1 MRSAPRLLMACLA
14 GLALAIASPAGGAA
28 TGVATAAPPAKD
40 FFNRPLFGGAVIS
53 PSGKYLA
60 ARIAQA
66 GGRTQL
72 AVIDLASRSAKVVA
86 NFKDADVVS
95 VQWVNDQRLVFE
107 SFNLGS
113 VASGGKFA
121 ASMFAIDRDGGR
133 PLLLASDAPNKQ
145 LSGAASPYLML
156 ASRITLIDYDGER
169 DSDLVYAIEPRQDGP
184 KENAYAN
191 LWRVNTID
199 GSHERLKG
207 PAQATGWVLDRHGE
221 PRLATTFEQGKTVFH
236 LLGNDKQWRK
246 LSSVAQQIGPG
257 YTIAPLGFGEGNT
270 LYVTSNGGADK
281 SAVYRYDMAGNTLD
295 AAPLLALDGYDFKGR
310 LVIRNGKL
318 LGVQYQRDGEGVQ
331 WFDPALQQM
340 QDAIDKLLTGTV
352 NVVQLPQE
360 ETAPYVLVR
369 SYSDV
374 QPERYY
380 SYERATGKLARVG
393 ESHPEIKPGQMGMQ
407 EEVRYAARDGL
418 EIPAM
423 LTLPAGKRKNLP
435 MVVLVHG
442 GPWVRGSAWGWRA
455 DVQFLASRGYA
466 VLQPEFRGSTGFGR
480 KHYLLGWKQWG
491 LKMQDDVA
499 DGMKWAVAQ
508 GIADPARV
516 CIAGASYGGY
526 ATLMGLVKDHDLYQ
540 CGIEWVGVTDID
552 LLFSPAWSYPDDI
565 SADHK
570 RYTMPDTIGD
580 PVKDAA
586 QFKATSPLAQAHRI
600 KRPLLLAYGGKDQR
614 VPIVHGTRLRDAVR
628 DSNPDVEWIEYPN
641 EGHGWYEPRNNIDF
655 WTRVERFLD
664 RHIGAGR

>member
-1 MRSAPRLLMACLA
+1 MKSWPRLLRACLA
-14 GLALAIASPAGGAA
+14 GLAISIASPGAGAA
-28 TGVATAAPPAKD
+28 TAPPPAKD

-60 ARIAQA
+60 ARMAQA

-86 NFKDADVVS
+86 HFKDADVVS

-107 SFNLGS
+107 SYNLSNAAAG
-113 VASGGKFA
+113 AAFA
-121 ASMFAIDRDGGR
+121 ASLFAVDRDGGR
-133 PLLLASDAPNKQ
+133 LFLLASDAPNKQ
-145 LSGAASPYLML
+145 LNGAASRYLML
-156 ASRITLIDYDGER
+156 ASRIRLIDYDGAR
-169 DSDLVYAIEPRQDGP
+169 DSDWVYAIEPRQDGP
-184 KENAYAN
+184 KENPYAN
-191 LWRVNTID
+191 LWRVNTVD
-199 GSHERLKG
+199 GSHEQLKG
-207 PAQATGWVLDRHGE
+207 PAQATNWVLDRQGQ
-221 PRLATTFEQGKTVFH
+221 PRLATTFEQGKTIFH
-236 LLGNDKQWRK
+236 LLGNDRQWRR
-246 LSSVAQQIGPG
+246 LSSAAQQGGPG
-257 YTIAPLGFGEGNT
+257 YSITPLGFGEGDT
-270 LYVTSNGGADK
+270 LYVASNGGTDK
-281 SAVYRYDMAGNTLD
+281 SAVYRYDMASNTFD
-295 AAPLLALDGYDFKGR
+295 AAPLLALDGYDFSGR
-310 LVIRNGKL
+310 LVIRDGKL
-318 LGVQYQRDGEGVQ
+318 LGVQYKRDGEGVQ
-331 WFDPALQQM
+331 WFDPALQEM
-340 QDAIDKLLTGTV
+340 QGAIDQLLPGTV
-352 NVVQLPQE
+352 NVVQLPQDVS
-360 ETAPYVLVR
+360 APYVLVR

-393 ESHPEIKPGQMGMQ
+393 ESRPEIRPEQMGIQ
-407 EEVRYAARDGL
+407 SEVRYAARDGL

-423 LTLPAGKRKNLP
+423 LTLPPGKRKNLP

-480 KHYLLGWKQWG
+480 KHYLQGWKQWG

-526 ATLMGLVKDHDLYQ
+526 ATLMGLINDHDLYQ
-540 CGIEWVGVTDID
+540 CGVDWVGVTDID
-552 LLFSPAWSYPDDI
+552 LLFSPAWSHPDDV

-570 RYTMPDTIGD
+570 RYTMPETIGD

-600 KRPLLLAYGGKDQR
+600 KRPLLLAYGGRDQR

-628 DSNPDVEWIEYPN
+628 NSNTNVEWIEYPN
-641 EGHGWYEPRNNIDF
+641 EGHGWYEVRNNIDF